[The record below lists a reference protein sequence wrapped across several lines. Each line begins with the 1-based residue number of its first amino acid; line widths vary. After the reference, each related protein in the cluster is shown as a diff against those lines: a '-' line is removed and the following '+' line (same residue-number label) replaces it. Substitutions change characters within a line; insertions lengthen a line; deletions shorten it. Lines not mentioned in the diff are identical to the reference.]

1 MNQTKTIADLMSAL
15 TETLSE
21 RDTAKAIIKADISST
36 IASTR
41 IKSGLSQAQLAE
53 KIGKT
58 QGTISKWEAG
68 DTNFTV
74 DLLVDIAADLDLN
87 LTIKL
92 QKPVNKS
99 FRLMRTDYHTPS
111 KKVCIF
117 PTTYNGFSDFEELK
131 EM

>member
-1 MNQTKTIADLMSAL
+1 MNQVKTITDLMSAL
-15 TETLSE
+15 TDTIPE
-21 RDTAKAIIKADISST
+21 RDTAKALIKADISST

-41 IKSGLSQAQLAE
+41 IKAGLSQSQLAE

-58 QGTISKWEAG
+58 QSTISKWEAG

-74 DLLVDIAADLDLN
+74 DSLVDIAADLELN

-92 QKPVNKS
+92 QKPVNIG
-99 FRLMRTDYHTPS
+99 FRLTQADYHTS
-111 KKVCIF
+111 SNKVFLF
-117 PTTYNGFSDFEELK
+117 PTTYNGSTDSEELK

>member
-15 TETLSE
+15 TETISE
-21 RDTAKAIIKADISST
+21 RDTVKALIKADISST
-36 IASTR
+36 ITSTR
-41 IKSGLSQAQLAE
+41 IKAGLSQSQLAE

-58 QGTISKWEAG
+58 QSTISKWEAG

-74 DLLVDIAADLDLN
+74 DSLVDIAADLDLN

-92 QKPVNKS
+92 QKPVNKG
-99 FRLMRTDYHTPS
+99 FRLIRTDYHTSS
-111 KKVCIF
+111 KKVRVF
-117 PTTYNGFSDFEELK
+117 PTTYNGFTDFEDLK